1 MRTDAQNGGTR
12 VVVGKIPQVA
22 QTNTAAKRTEHEHK
36 VYPVGFLFPVSYTN
50 QLNFAVA
57 PS

>member
-36 VYPVGFLFPVSYTN
+36 V
-50 QLNFAVA
+50 
-57 PS
+57 